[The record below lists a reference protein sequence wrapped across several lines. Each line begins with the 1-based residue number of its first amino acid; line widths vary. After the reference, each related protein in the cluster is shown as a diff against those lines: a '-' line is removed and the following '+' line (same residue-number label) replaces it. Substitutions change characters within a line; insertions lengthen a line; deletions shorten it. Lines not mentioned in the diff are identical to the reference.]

1 MCYLGRMSKQKKKN
15 TSQIASMTGFAR
27 SSGSAEDYSWN
38 WEAKSVNGKGLDVRC
53 RLPQGFEEIDGEA
66 RTATGKA
73 FKRGNF
79 NLILTV
85 QETSRQSQYQ
95 VNRALLDQLVA
106 TAKELQA
113 EVSDFD
119 KPSLDGLL
127 SVRGVIEQVTE
138 SDDEADRDARKKEVL
153 AGLKEVLA
161 LLAENRAEEGARI
174 GDVLFEQL
182 NVIIDLCKQAEKIAA
197 LQPKN
202 IREKLNQQIAE
213 LLEAVPS
220 LPEERL
226 AQEAAVLM
234 TKADVREE
242 LDRLQ
247 AHIEA
252 AKDLME
258 EGGVIGRR
266 LDFLCQEFNREANTL
281 CSKAADVEL
290 SKIGLELKAVIE
302 QYREQVQNIE

>member
-1 MCYLGRMSKQKKKN
+1 M
-15 TSQIASMTGFAR
+15 
-27 SSGSAEDYSWN
+27 
-38 WEAKSVNGKGLDVRC
+38 
-53 RLPQGFEEIDGEA
+53 
-66 RTATGKA
+66 
-73 FKRGNF
+73 
-79 NLILTV
+79 
-85 QETSRQSQYQ
+85 
-95 VNRALLDQLVA
+95 
-106 TAKELQA
+106 
-113 EVSDFD
+113 
-119 KPSLDGLL
+119 
-127 SVRGVIEQVTE
+127 TE
-138 SDDEADRDARKKEVL
+138 SDDEEGLAARKKEIL
-153 AGLKEVLA
+153 GGLKEVLSS
-161 LLAENRAEEGARI
+161 LAQNRAEEGARI

-182 NVIIDLCKQAEKIAA
+182 NAIIGLCQQAENIAA
-197 LQPKN
+197 LQPEN
-202 IREKLNQQIAE
+202 IREKLNQQVAE
-213 LLEAVPS
+213 LLDAIPS

-252 AKDLME
+252 ARDLME

>member
-1 MCYLGRMSKQKKKN
+1 MQ
-15 TSQIASMTGFAR
+15 Q
-27 SSGSAEDYSWN
+27 
-38 WEAKSVNGKGLDVRC
+38 
-53 RLPQGFEEIDGEA
+53 
-66 RTATGKA
+66 
-73 FKRGNF
+73 
-79 NLILTV
+79 
-85 QETSRQSQYQ
+85 
-95 VNRALLDQLVA
+95 NRV
-106 TAKELQA
+106 
-113 EVSDFD
+113 
-119 KPSLDGLL
+119 
-127 SVRGVIEQVTE
+127 
-138 SDDEADRDARKKEVL
+138 
-153 AGLKEVLA
+153 
-161 LLAENRAEEGARI
+161 EEGVRI

-182 NVIIDLCKQAEKIAA
+182 NAIINLCKQAEKIAA
-197 LQPKN
+197 LQPEN
-202 IREKLNQQIAE
+202 IREKLNQQVAE

>member
-1 MCYLGRMSKQKKKN
+1 MGKQKKK
-15 TSQIASMTGFAR
+15 TAKAIASMTGFAR
-27 SSGSAEDYSWN
+27 SSGSVEGYNWN

-53 RLPQGFEEIDGEA
+53 RLPQGFEEIDVEA
-66 RTATGKA
+66 RNTTGKT

-79 NLILTV
+79 NLILTI

-95 VNRALLDQLVA
+95 VNQELLDQLVETA
-106 TAKELQA
+106 TQIRAESKE
-113 EVSDFD
+113 FD

-127 SVRGVIEQVTE
+127 AVRGVIEPVSE
-138 SDDEADRDARKKEVL
+138 SEDKANRTARKKEVL
-153 AGLKEVLA
+153 GGLKD
-161 LLAENRAEEGARI
+161 LLAALEKNRVTEGARI
-174 GDVLFEQL
+174 AKALFEQL
-182 NVIIDLCKQAEKIAA
+182 NAIIKLCGQAEKLAA
-197 LQPKN
+197 LQPDN
-202 IREKLNQQIAE
+202 IREKLNQQVAE
-213 LLEAVPS
+213 LLDAVPN

-247 AHIEA
+247 AHIDA
-252 AKDLME
+252 ARALME

>member
-1 MCYLGRMSKQKKKN
+1 MSKQKIK
-15 TSQIASMTGFAR
+15 TATAIASMTGFAR
-27 SSGSAEDYSWN
+27 SSGSVEDYSWN

-53 RLPQGFEEIDGEA
+53 RLPQGFEEIDVEA
-66 RTATGKA
+66 RNATGKT

-85 QETSRQSQYQ
+85 QETTRQSQYQ
-95 VNRALLDQLVA
+95 VNQELLDQLVE
-106 TAKELQA
+106 TTNRIREN
-113 EVSDFD
+113 SDEFD

-127 SVRGVIEQVTE
+127 AVRGVIEPVSE
-138 SDDEADRDARKKEVL
+138 SEDEASRSARKKEVL
-153 AGLKEVLA
+153 GGLAEVLA
-161 LLAENRAEEGARI
+161 ALEKNRAAEGARI
-174 GDVLFEQL
+174 AKALFEQL
-182 NVIIDLCKQAEKIAA
+182 NAIIKLCGQAEKLAA
-197 LQPKN
+197 LQPDT
-202 IREKLNQQIAE
+202 IREKLHQQVAE

-220 LPEERL
+220 LPAERL

-252 AKDLME
+252 ARVLME

-290 SKIGLELKAVIE
+290 SKVGLELKAVIE